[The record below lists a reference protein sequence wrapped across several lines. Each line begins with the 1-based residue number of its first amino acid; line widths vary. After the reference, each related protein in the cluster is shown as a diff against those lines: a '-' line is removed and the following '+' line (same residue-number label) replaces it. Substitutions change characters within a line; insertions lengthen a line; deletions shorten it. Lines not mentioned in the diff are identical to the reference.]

1 MSDVDPLIRRE
12 LQWMALGVLENRDLS
27 AMVIERVRNRRR
39 KRVLLVA
46 LGLVS
51 VIFLSSVTYLAIDA
65 IKNGSQNSATGDSG
79 AVGSLDGN
87 AIDASKITGIISDY
101 PLTWEQ
107 SVGDTGAISKAA
119 GLNDTLGGLT
129 AVGLKVS
136 WEQCGSGQ
144 CPTTW
149 MLSLSNKTQDLI
161 YVSPSLMIFANHN
174 PLVSNTRPTTVIPG
188 ETALLV
194 FSFPEFKEDLFV
206 VKNSSWQWN
215 WFLTSVNN

>member
-107 SVGDTGAISKAA
+107 SVFGAR
-119 GLNDTLGGLT
+119 
-129 AVGLKVS
+129 LKPRRGERRKSQAKHHTVTS
-136 WEQCGSGQ
+136 HSLLSHV
-144 CPTTW
+144 TSLLSHHHLHTVTS
-149 MLSLSNKTQDLI
+149 LVYRHIHSLSAHQ
-161 YVSPSLMIFANHN
+161 
-174 PLVSNTRPTTVIPG
+174 IPRNM
-188 ETALLV
+188 A
-194 FSFPEFKEDLFV
+194 
-206 VKNSSWQWN
+206 
-215 WFLTSVNN
+215 FLAFEG